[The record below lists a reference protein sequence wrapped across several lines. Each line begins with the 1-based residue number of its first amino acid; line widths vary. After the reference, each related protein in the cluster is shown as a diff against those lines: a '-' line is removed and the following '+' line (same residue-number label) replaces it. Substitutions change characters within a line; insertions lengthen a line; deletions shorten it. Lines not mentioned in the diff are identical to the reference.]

1 MKKKHILLAE
11 DDEMLASLLS
21 YWLERAKYEV
31 KVVDNGM
38 RVKEAL
44 KESLP
49 DLIISDIMM
58 PYFSGIE
65 LVDHVR
71 NSMKSQLPIILI
83 SAASNDENILNAFE
97 LGANDFLAKPIS
109 PQELIVRVARII
121 NSVTV
126 P

>member
-1 MKKKHILLAE
+1 MKKKQILLAE

-21 YWLERAKYEV
+21 YWLERSKYEV
-31 KVVDNGM
+31 SVVDNGLK
-38 RVKEAL
+38 VKEAL
-44 KESLP
+44 KEGLP

-71 NSMKSQLPIILI
+71 NTMKSQLPIILI

-121 NSVTV
+121 NTIAV